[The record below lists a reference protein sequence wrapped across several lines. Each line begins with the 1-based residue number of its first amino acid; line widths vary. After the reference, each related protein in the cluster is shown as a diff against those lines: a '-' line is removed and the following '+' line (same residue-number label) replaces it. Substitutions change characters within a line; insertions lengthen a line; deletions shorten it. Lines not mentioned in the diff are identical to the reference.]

1 MTDISSP
8 GEQLMKRVNENSLFT
23 LADMSGV
30 RIHTK
35 VILTVVLFS
44 IFLEIPTRN
53 TGNRRKRKHLQIQ
66 LRNLSFTFVM

>member
-35 VILTVVLFS
+35 VILTVVLF
-44 IFLEIPTRN
+44 
-53 TGNRRKRKHLQIQ
+53 
-66 LRNLSFTFVM
+66 